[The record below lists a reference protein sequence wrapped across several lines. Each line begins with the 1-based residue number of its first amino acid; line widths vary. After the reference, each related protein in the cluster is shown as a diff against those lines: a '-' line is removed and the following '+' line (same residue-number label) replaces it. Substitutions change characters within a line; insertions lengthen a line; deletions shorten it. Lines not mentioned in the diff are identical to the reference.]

1 MTPHFHFQ
9 VRIRERYK
17 LLLLLGLGA
26 AGGAVFIRQAGLDM
40 EEQIISGGSAF
51 LAALAQSGGEG
62 EELFIRLLWGR
73 AWLPAVWI
81 ILSFTA
87 LGALSLYLFWVYLGF
102 AMTAALWAAMVFGG
116 WRGPFYFWGL
126 LFPQYMAY
134 VPAFLLIYV
143 GCLQWNRF
151 FRDRRIPM
159 RGMRTGLPHLRLFL
173 LRIFLGLA
181 LGLLGVY
188 LEWQW
193 NPWILQKFFIKT

>member
-73 AWLPAVWI
+73 AWLPAVFVA
-81 ILSFTA
+81 LSFTA
-87 LGALSLYLFWVYLGF
+87 LGLASLYLFWVYLGF
-102 AMTAALWAAMVFGG
+102 AMTTTFWSAMASYG

-126 LFPQYMAY
+126 LFPQYLAY
-134 VPAFLLIYV
+134 APAFLLIYV
-143 GCLQWNRF
+143 GCAQWNRF
-151 FRDRRIPM
+151 RRDRRIPSKG
-159 RGMRTGLPHLRLFL
+159 RWIGLPQFRLFVLRIVLGTGLYLFG
-173 LRIFLGLA
+173 I
-181 LGLLGVY
+181 Y
-188 LEWQW
+188 MESYW

>member
-73 AWLPAVWI
+73 AWLPAVFVA
-81 ILSFTA
+81 LSFTA
-87 LGALSLYLFWVYLGF
+87 LGLASLYLFWVYLGF
-102 AMTAALWAAMVFGG
+102 AMTTTFWAAMA
-116 WRGPFYFWGL
+116 
-126 LFPQYMAY
+126 LFP
-134 VPAFLLIYV
+134 P
-143 GCLQWNRF
+143 
-151 FRDRRIPM
+151 
-159 RGMRTGLPHLRLFL
+159 
-173 LRIFLGLA
+173 
-181 LGLLGVY
+181 
-188 LEWQW
+188 
-193 NPWILQKFFIKT
+193 